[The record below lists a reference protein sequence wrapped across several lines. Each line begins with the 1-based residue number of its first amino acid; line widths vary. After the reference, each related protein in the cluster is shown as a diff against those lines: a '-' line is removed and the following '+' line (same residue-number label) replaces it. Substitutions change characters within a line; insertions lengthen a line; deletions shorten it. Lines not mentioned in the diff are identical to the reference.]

1 MKYTLS
7 FFLFCLSASAV
18 AQSQPYHCGSADYL
32 TSLDSQYPGS
42 IDQLTRITDHSQYR
56 SRSGTVTIPVVFHVV
71 YNASVE
77 NLASTYL
84 NAQIDLLNKSYAREN
99 SDTTNMRSI
108 FQSRVGPSKIR
119 FILDQVIR
127 VSTSMTSFDASSSS
141 GFANSDIVKQSASGG
156 SDAVSP
162 DKKLNIWICD
172 LTKDGSNTLIGYA
185 YPPIGAPNWSSGS
198 QAPTPAFDG
207 VVIDYTDVGGP
218 LKQPIGYG
226 SGFRGKALVHEVGHY
241 LGLRHIWGDDGGA
254 CQGQAG
260 YKDDGLSDTPV
271 ADDYS
276 NFDCNKTKNTC
287 TESSG
292 DLLDM
297 VENYMDY
304 SSANCQNSF
313 TKMQVSAME
322 YVLDNIR
329 VNVRVPL
336 GISATEEAA
345 KKISLYPN
353 PVSDILYMDI
363 ANMDY
368 QTVRLSM
375 TNTLGQTVYS
385 MGHTKSS
392 TPVEINTRSFAKG
405 IYFVNVQID
414 QLPMISKKIVLQ

>member
-1 MKYTLS
+1 MKYSLS
-7 FFLFCLSASAV
+7 FLFLCLSSAAF
-18 AQSQPYHCGSADYL
+18 AQSSPFHCGSADYL
-32 TSLDSQYPGS
+32 NVLDNQYPG
-42 IDQLTRITDHSQYR
+42 TRERVEHLTDHANYR

-77 NLASTYL
+77 NLAVTYL
-84 NAQIDLLNKSYAREN
+84 NAQIDLLNQSYGRTNA
-99 SDTTNMRSI
+99 DTTNMRSI

-127 VSTSMTSFDASSSS
+127 VSTTMTSFEASSTS
-141 GFANSDIVKQSASGG
+141 GFANSDIVKQSGSGG

-162 DKKLNIWICD
+162 DTKLNVWICD

-185 YPPIGAPNWSSGS
+185 YPPAGAPNWSSGS
-198 QAPTPAFDG
+198 QAPSPAFDG
-207 VVIDYTDVGGP
+207 VVIDYTDIGGP

-226 SGFRGKALVHEVGHY
+226 NGFRGKALVHEIGHY

-271 ADDYS
+271 SDDYS

-287 TESSG
+287 VETSG

-304 SSANCQNSF
+304 SSASCQNSF

-345 KKISLYPN
+345 KKIELYPN
-353 PVSDILYMDI
+353 PVSDMLYMDI
-363 ANMDY
+363 NNLDY
-368 QTVRLSM
+368 ASMNVAM
-375 TNTLGQTVYS
+375 TNTLGQVMLTISHKKS
-385 MGHTKSS
+385 M
-392 TPVEINTRSFAKG
+392 TPLEINTRNFAKG
-405 IYFVNVQID
+405 IYFINVQID
-414 QLPMISKKIVLQ
+414 DLPMISKKIILQ